1 MNQPMIEINVGPR
14 NLAEV
19 IQRLEANT
27 KLDAVK
33 RRDLISAVSCAANL
47 IGRQP
52 FELEADV
59 PELRDALLKV
69 HPKQAGITAKRL
81 SNIKSALGLALR
93 LTRAAPRQ
101 RRNADRTDAW
111 LNFLNNAGAKH
122 QKRQLS
128 RLVHYCCSHGLEP
141 DQVNDDVMSAF
152 EAHLD
157 ASILTKNPKEIRK
170 DTSYAWNAI
179 IKQNNLSFTLLVV
192 PKADRYIATPLNQYP
207 VSLQADLAK
216 YIDRLRHAYIMDEE
230 GPDRALSET
239 SLRNIEAHVRQFLD
253 AACSNGFDRTDFENL
268 SDTLRPGVLKAA
280 VTKIQERQGG
290 QLTATTRNILSTLQ
304 AIAKYHVKAPDET
317 VNLIRKAKSKIGD
330 VQIGMTDKNMER
342 LAQFDDPRNIARLVT
357 LPNELMQWAQENST
371 HKRAPLRAMHA
382 VAISILLVCPL
393 RIKNISMLDIERHL
407 TLHRDGKHKLYT
419 LHIPASEMK
428 NRNPMDFALGEQPSR
443 HLETYLSNFRQHV
456 SDDPGT
462 ALFPKKSGGGPQT
475 PDNLGPDISRL
486 IYRETGL
493 VMNAHL
499 FRHFSGMMYL
509 NHNPGEFETVRQ
521 FLGHKKLD
529 TTMAFY
535 ARFSGKA
542 AVQRYDEAVLSKWQ
556 GCEDD

>member
-1 MNQPMIEINVGPR
+1 M
-14 NLAEV
+14 
-19 IQRLEANT
+19 
-27 KLDAVK
+27 
-33 RRDLISAVSCAANL
+33 
-47 IGRQP
+47 
-52 FELEADV
+52 
-59 PELRDALLKV
+59 KV

-81 SNIKSALGLALR
+81 SNIKSDLGLALR
-93 LTRAAPRQ
+93 ITRTAPRQ
-101 RRNADRTDAW
+101 RSSADRTDAW
-111 LNFLNNAGAKH
+111 LSFLNSASVKH
-122 QKRQLS
+122 QKHQLS
-128 RLVHYCCSHGLEP
+128 RFVDFCCSHGLEP
-141 DQVNDDVMSAF
+141 DQVNDNVMSAF

-157 ASILTKNPKEIRK
+157 ARILTKNPKEIRK
-170 DTSYAWNAI
+170 DASYAWNAI
-179 IKQNNLSFTLLVV
+179 IKQNNLSFTPLVV
-192 PKADRYIATPLNQYP
+192 PKADRYIAAPLNQYP

-216 YIDRLRHAYIMDEE
+216 YLERLRHADIMDEE

-239 SLRNIEAHVRQFLD
+239 SLRNVEAHVRQFLD

-268 SDTLRPGVLKAA
+268 SDALRPDVMKAA

-290 QLTATTRNILSTLQ
+290 QLTATTRNILATLQ
-304 AIAKYHVKAPDET
+304 AIAKYHVKAPNET

-357 LPNELMQWAQENST
+357 LPNDLMQWAQENST
-371 HKRAPLRAMHA
+371 QKHAPLRAMHA

-407 TLHRDGKHKLYT
+407 RAQRGGKHKIYA

-456 SDDPGT
+456 SNDPGT
-462 ALFPKKSGGGPQT
+462 ALFPKKSGGGPRT
-475 PDNLGPDISRL
+475 PDNLGHEISRL
-486 IYRETGL
+486 IRRETGL

-499 FRHFSGMMYL
+499 FRHFNGMMYL
-509 NHNPGEFETVRQ
+509 NYYPGEFETVRQ

-529 TTMAFY
+529 TTMTFY
-535 ARFSGKA
+535 ARFSSKA
-542 AVQRYDEAVLSKWQ
+542 AIARYDQAVLSKWQ
-556 GCEDD
+556 GGQDD